1 MKDMREVVD
10 LLSGPD
16 PVAAIEG
23 RPDLFGQIIELMDGT
38 EHPRYHCEG
47 DVWAHTKLVIQNVAA
62 DPDHDWLDI
71 LIALFHDVGKRHAL
85 VENKGKHMG
94 GHENHSVTLFWEW
107 CSKTGFTNSEP
118 GRTWAQHA
126 DWCIT
131 HHMEMHRLP
140 EHRSA
145 CRIMLIVTDYRFPRL
160 VRLATADAKSD
171 LGPDGNPTSD
181 INDILTHHK
190 VARWIGKP
198 APAPIITS
206 LDIVEWGV
214 PLMARGTAYDIAY
227 KMQINGHC
235 TNREHIKH
243 AIMNDPKFYM
253 KQAEAA
259 AMEAPPGE
267 EL

>member
-16 PVAAIEG
+16 PVAAIES
-23 RPDLFGQIIELMDGT
+23 RPDLFGEIIELMDGT

-47 DVWAHTKLVIQNVAA
+47 DVWAHTKLVIKNVAE

-71 LIALFHDVGKRHAL
+71 LIALFHDVGKRRAL

-94 GHENHSVTLFWEW
+94 GHENHSVTLFWDW
-107 CSKTGFTNSEP
+107 CSKTGFTKSEP
-118 GRTWAQHA
+118 GRTWAYQA
-126 DWCIT
+126 DWCIK

-145 CRIMLIVTDYRFPRL
+145 CRIMLIVTDYLFPRL

-171 LGPDGNPTSD
+171 LGPDGKPMSD
-181 INDILTHHK
+181 INDILSHHK

-206 LDIVEWGV
+206 LDIAEWGV

-227 KMQINGHC
+227 KMQVNGHC

-243 AIMNDPKFYM
+243 AIMNDPKFFM

-259 AMEAPPGE
+259 TMEAPPGE

>member
-16 PVAAIEG
+16 PVAAIES
-23 RPDLFGQIIELMDGT
+23 RPDLFGYIVGLMDGT
-38 EHPRYHCEG
+38 EHPRFHCEG
-47 DVWAHTKLVIQNVAA
+47 DVWQHTKLVIKNVAA

-71 LIALFHDVGKRHAL
+71 LIALFHDVGKKYAL
-85 VENKGKHMG
+85 VENQGKHMG

-118 GRTWAQHA
+118 GRTWAHHA
-126 DWCIT
+126 DWCIE
-131 HHMEMHRLP
+131 HHMDMHRLA

-145 CRIMLIVTDYRFPRL
+145 CRIMLIVTDHRFPRL

-171 LGPDGNPTSD
+171 LGPDGKPTSD
-181 INDILTHHK
+181 IKDILSHPR

-198 APAPIITS
+198 APAPIISS
-206 LDIVEWGV
+206 LDIAEWGV
-214 PLMARGTAYDIAY
+214 PLMARGSALDLAY

-235 TNREHIKH
+235 ANREHIKN
-243 AIMNDPKFYM
+243 AIMNDPKFFI

-259 AMEAPPGE
+259 TMEAPKGE
-267 EL
+267 D